1 MGTLAVMP
9 GTSSSVGALANTMTK
24 PKTKIVTRTVALAG
38 AKTGKQETQ
47 QQTTLKYTERKNFTL
62 VVSTPSLSGAK

>member
-38 AKTGKQETQ
+38 AKTGPQ